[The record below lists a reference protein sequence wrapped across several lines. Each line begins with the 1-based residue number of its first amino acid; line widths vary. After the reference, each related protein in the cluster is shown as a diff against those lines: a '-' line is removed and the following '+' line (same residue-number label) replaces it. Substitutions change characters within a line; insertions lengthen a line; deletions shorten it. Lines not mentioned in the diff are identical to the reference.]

1 MRSRIHTDEGAASTE
16 LGYVFTFLL
25 GVLLLSMFAVWSFEI
40 ETSTRERWNLAA
52 IDANLADIS
61 AAVERADLASRD
73 GDGIKYAESVEWR
86 YTEADE
92 TLFTLVLTDESLDL
106 LHPEIALER
115 SHSLSGTGIGNH
127 TGQITI
133 AGISHVWI
141 IYEDG
146 ETRIDTMRPSF

>member
-1 MRSRIHTDEGAASTE
+1 MRSRIRTDDGAASTE

-25 GVLLLSMFAVWSFEI
+25 GVLLLSIFAVWSFEI

-73 GDGIKYAESVEWR
+73 GGGIKYAESVEWR

-92 TLFTLVLTDESLDL
+92 TLFTLVLNDESLDL
-106 LHPEIALER
+106 LHPEIALEK

-127 TGQITI
+127 TGEITI
-133 AGISHVWI
+133 AGISHIWI

-146 ETRIDTMRPSF
+146 ETRIDTTRPSF

>member
-1 MRSRIHTDEGAASTE
+1 MRSRIRTDEGAASTE

-52 IDANLADIS
+52 IDANLAD
-61 AAVERADLASRD
+61 LASRD

-106 LHPEIALER
+106 LHYEKSLDR
-115 SHSLSGTGIGNH
+115 SHSLSGTGLGNH
-127 TGQITI
+127 SGEITI
-133 AGISHVWI
+133 AGISHIWV
-141 IYEDG
+141 IYEQG

>member
-1 MRSRIHTDEGAASTE
+1 MRSRIRTDEGAASTE

-73 GDGIKYAESVEWR
+73 GGGIKYAESVEWR

-146 ETRIDTMRPSF
+146 KTRNDTTRPSF

>member
-1 MRSRIHTDEGAASTE
+1 MRSRIRTDERAASTE

-61 AAVERADLASRD
+61 AAVERADFASRD
-73 GDGIKYAESVEWR
+73 GGGIKYAESVEWR
-86 YTEADE
+86 YSEADE